1 MKAIR
6 MSRTGGPEVLEYV
19 DMQDPLPGPDEAMVA
34 VEAIGVNFID
44 TYVRRGT
51 YPRRLPL
58 IPGFEMAGT
67 VEAVGAEV
75 VNVEVG
81 DRVAMAG
88 LAMGSYADKM
98 VVPARHLVDVP
109 ADVSLDAAAAV
120 LEQGLTAHYLC
131 HSTYALQAGD
141 VALVHAGAGGVGRL
155 LTQMAKRIGATVI
168 STVST
173 NEKAEMSR
181 SVGADH
187 VVLYTERDFREEAM
201 TVTDGQGVDVV
212 YDSVGKSTIDESLAS
227 LKPRGMMV
235 LYGAASGIVQTVP
248 VSVINA
254 RSLFFTRPGL
264 THYIASRDELVAR
277 SSDVFEWVREGGLSV
292 HIHAKYPLAE
302 AGRAQ
307 DDLERRRTMGKALL
321 VP

>member
-19 DMQDPLPGPDEAMVA
+19 DMQDPLPGPDEALVA

-75 VNVEVG
+75 VNVGVG

-98 VVPARHLVDVP
+98 AVHARHLVDVP

-235 LYGAASGIVQTVP
+235 LYGAASGVVQTVP

-277 SSDVFEWVREGGLSV
+277 SSDVFEWLREGGLSV

-307 DDLERRRTMGKALL
+307 DDLEQRRTMGKALL
-321 VP
+321 LP

>member
-19 DMQDPLPGPDEAMVA
+19 DMQDPLPGPDEALVA

-98 VVPARHLVDVP
+98 VVHARHLVDVP

-235 LYGAASGIVQTVP
+235 LYGAASGVVQTVP

-307 DDLERRRTMGKALL
+307 DDLEQRRTMGKALL

>member
-19 DMQDPLPGPDEAMVA
+19 DMQDPLLGPDEALVA
-34 VEAIGVNFID
+34 VGAIGVNFID

-67 VEAVGAEV
+67 VAAVGAEV
-75 VNVEVG
+75 ANVEIG

-88 LAMGSYADKM
+88 LAMGSYADTM

-187 VVLYTERDFREEAM
+187 VVLYTERDFQEEAM
-201 TVTDGQGVDVV
+201 TITDGQGVDVV
-212 YDSVGKSTIDESLAS
+212 YDSVGKSTIDKSLAS
-227 LKPRGMMV
+227 LKPRGMMI
-235 LYGAASGIVQTVP
+235 LYGAASGVVQTVP

-264 THYIASRDELVAR
+264 THYIASRDELVDR
-277 SSDVFEWVREGGLSV
+277 SSDVFEWVRSGGLSV
-292 HIHAKYPLAE
+292 HIHAKYPLSE

-307 DDLERRRTMGKALL
+307 DDLEQRRTMGKVLL

>member
-1 MKAIR
+1 

-19 DMQDPLPGPDEAMVA
+19 DMQDPLPGPDEALVA

-75 VNVEVG
+75 VNVGVG

-98 VVPARHLVDVP
+98 AVHARHLVDVP

-235 LYGAASGIVQTVP
+235 LYGAASGVVQTVP

-277 SSDVFEWVREGGLSV
+277 SSDVFEWLREGGLSV

-307 DDLERRRTMGKALL
+307 DDLEQRRTMGKALL
-321 VP
+321 LP

>member
-19 DMQDPLPGPDEAMVA
+19 DMQDTLPGPDEALVA

-98 VVPARHLVDVP
+98 VVHARHLVDVP
-109 ADVSLDAAAAV
+109 TDVSLDAAAAV

-307 DDLERRRTMGKALL
+307 DDLEQRRTMGKALL

>member
-19 DMQDPLPGPDEAMVA
+19 DMQDPLPSPDEAMVA

-235 LYGAASGIVQTVP
+235 LYGAASGVVQTVP

>member
-1 MKAIR
+1 

-98 VVPARHLVDVP
+98 VVHARHLVDVP

-131 HSTYALQAGD
+131 HSTYALKAGD

-235 LYGAASGIVQTVP
+235 LYGAASGVVQTVP

-277 SSDVFEWVREGGLSV
+277 SSDVFEWVRAGGLSV

-307 DDLERRRTMGKALL
+307 DDLEQRRTMGKALL

>member
-6 MSRTGGPEVLEYV
+6 MSRTGGPEVLKYV
-19 DMQDPLPGPDEAMVA
+19 DMQDPLPGPDEALVA

-75 VNVEVG
+75 VNVGVG

-109 ADVSLDAAAAV
+109 ADMSLDAAAAV

-235 LYGAASGIVQTVP
+235 LYGAASGVVQTVP

-307 DDLERRRTMGKALL
+307 DDLEQRRTMGKALL

>member
-67 VEAVGAEV
+67 VEGVGAEV

-98 VVPARHLVDVP
+98 VVLARHLVDVP
-109 ADVSLDAAAAV
+109 ADVSLDTAAAV

-131 HSTYALQAGD
+131 HSTYALKAGD

-187 VVLYTERDFREEAM
+187 VALYTERDFREEAM

-235 LYGAASGIVQTVP
+235 LYGAASGVVQTVP

-307 DDLERRRTMGKALL
+307 DDLEQRRTMGKALL

>member
-1 MKAIR
+1 
-6 MSRTGGPEVLEYV
+6 MSRTGGPEVLKYV
-19 DMQDPLPGPDEAMVA
+19 DMQDPLPGPDEALVA

-75 VNVEVG
+75 VNVGVG

-109 ADVSLDAAAAV
+109 ADMSLDAAAAV

-235 LYGAASGIVQTVP
+235 LYGAASGVVQTVP

-307 DDLERRRTMGKALL
+307 DDLEQRRTMGKALL

>member
-1 MKAIR
+1 

-19 DMQDPLPGPDEAMVA
+19 DMQDPLPGPDEALVA

-98 VVPARHLVDVP
+98 VVHARHLVDVP

-235 LYGAASGIVQTVP
+235 LYGAASGVVQTVP

-307 DDLERRRTMGKALL
+307 DDLEQRRTMGKALL